1 MASLKIL
8 LNIALISNGVC
19 EGSIKKCVS
28 PYAYTVVVK
37 GDVCK
42 FMFQQVLIVH
52 CGPNHCRE
60 RTVLHLIQRNTNGTN
75 TSDGF
80 QNEIHSYRQVYTIQL
95 KYYNPIASICNYHT
109 NT

>member
-19 EGSIKKCVS
+19 EGSIQKCVS

-75 TSDGF
+75 TSDGSKTKF
-80 QNEIHSYRQVYTIQL
+80 IPTDTSIHDSTKILQSNCKRL
-95 KYYNPIASICNYHT
+95 
-109 NT
+109 